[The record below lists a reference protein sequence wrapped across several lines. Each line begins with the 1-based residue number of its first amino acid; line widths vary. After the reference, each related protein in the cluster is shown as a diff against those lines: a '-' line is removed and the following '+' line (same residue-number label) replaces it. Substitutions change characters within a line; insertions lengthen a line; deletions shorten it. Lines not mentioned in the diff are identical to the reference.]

1 MAAAPAPTPAKAV
14 LSITSLAT
22 GRLVWWDH
30 SEMKLTGY
38 SDNVSPNFN
47 EEIVYGRMDPIMT
60 YQGTT
65 RAINLS
71 FKEGPYVPTAHIS
84 KSKVMLQRRG
94 MLMRSTMLLAMQYP
108 TYSDTDN
115 ALSISR
121 PPLVRVWFANL
132 VRNGRGGGLLC
143 AMPSVSFKAEY
154 GHNSATVPT
163 VDGNDILP
171 NAGTWEFQFN
181 VLHEQTP
188 GWTDDWAGKSEVKGQ
203 WMGGEKWGSETFKK
217 KKDSKALPPFVNSK
231 DQISAPTKTGL
242 ESMPTA
248 EQQKWGIDQLLK
260 PPPTKEK

>member
-1 MAAAPAPTPAKAV
+1 MSAIVPAKAV

-38 SDNVSPNFN
+38 SDMVSPTFN
-47 EEIVYGRMDPIMT
+47 EEVVYGRMDPIMT
-60 YQGTT
+60 YQGT
-65 RAINLS
+65 RRSISLS
-71 FKEGPYVPTAHIS
+71 FKEGPYMSTNHVSRDNA
-84 KSKVMLQRRG
+84 MLQRRA

-108 TYSDTDN
+108 TYNDTDN

-132 VRNGRGGGLLC
+132 VRNGQGGGLLC
-143 AMPSVSFKAEY
+143 AMPSVSFTAEY
-154 GHNSATVPT
+154 GHDSKGAPT

-171 NAGTWEFQFN
+171 KAGNWDFQFQ

-188 GWTDDWAGKSEVKGQ
+188 GWTDDWTGTGAGKGQ
-203 WMGGEKWGSETFKK
+203 WMGGEKWGSEPFRAKTDKP
-217 KKDSKALPPFVNSK
+217 APFVNPA

-242 ESMPTA
+242 ESMPDA
-248 EQQKWGIDQLLK
+248 EKTKWGIDKLLGS
-260 PPPTKEK
+260 TE